1 LELHAFETIV
11 ILSLVAMET
20 AAIFPSSLQ
29 VLQFLLSHWYRSI
42 AMFEK
47 FQCKIIRKKKCIYK
61 YRQFTKATHS
71 TSDGSLYRGIVCK
84 SICEPSELLYSREPR
99 VIVSERSRIVSMK
112 SIILVYFEKLAG
124 CLLLARNKKRDIAMI

>member
-1 LELHAFETIV
+1 AELMR
-11 ILSLVAMET
+11 LK
-20 AAIFPSSLQ
+20 PSSSITSCHGNPPQFFPHHCKCCNFCFRIGIDRLQ
-29 VLQFLLSHWYRSI
+29 CS
-42 AMFEK
+42 K
-47 FQCKIIRKKKCIYK
+47 KKKCIYK

-124 CLLLARNKKRDIAMI
+124 CVLLARNKKRDIAMI